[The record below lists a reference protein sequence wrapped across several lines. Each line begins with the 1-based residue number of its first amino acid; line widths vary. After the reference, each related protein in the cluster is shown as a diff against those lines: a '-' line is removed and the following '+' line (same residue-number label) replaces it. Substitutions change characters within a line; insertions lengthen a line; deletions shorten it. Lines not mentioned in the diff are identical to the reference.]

1 MKPFVQTTLQ
11 YKVQSKQLQEI
22 TEGEMGFEAFVL
34 AHKRLVNLNALY
46 QQYFVYLSEEKES
59 QKITFSNFHKFVHE
73 QGDEIGKSREETST
87 FLRHYFRGLDLDFNL
102 DLRLKCWTK
111 NSISAILFKYLNRS
125 PKLYFLFQKLIFLE
139 TFQSLR

>member
-46 QQYFVYLSEEKES
+46 QQYFIYLSDEKES
-59 QKITFSNFHKFVHE
+59 QKVTFSNFYKFVHE
-73 QGDEIGKSREETST
+73 QGDEFGKSREDTST
-87 FLRHYFRGLDLDFNL
+87 FLRHYFRGCLD
-102 DLRLKCWTK
+102 KI
-111 NSISAILFKYLNRS
+111 SIIFIIFKKSICREISQN
-125 PKLYFLFQKLIFLE
+125 PQ
-139 TFQSLR
+139 